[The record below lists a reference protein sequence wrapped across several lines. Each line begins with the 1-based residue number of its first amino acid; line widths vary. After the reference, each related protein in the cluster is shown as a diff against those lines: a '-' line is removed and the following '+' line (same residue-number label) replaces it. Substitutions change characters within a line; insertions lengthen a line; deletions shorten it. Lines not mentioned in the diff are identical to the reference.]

1 MPRSKIMAKTARY
14 ELRTDEEF
22 IDRLTKVSIASGLT
36 KPEAIGAGIDLLER
50 LVEADRKG
58 KEFALVDKG
67 SK

>member
-1 MPRSKIMAKTARY
+1 MAKTARY

-36 KPEAIGAGIDLLER
+36 KSEAIGAGIDLLER

>member
-1 MPRSKIMAKTARY
+1 MTKAVRY

-36 KPEAIGAGIDLLER
+36 KLEAIGAGIDLLER

-58 KEFALVDKG
+58 KEFALVEKRL
-67 SK
+67 K